1 MANEKVQA
9 VKSQAL
15 NHWQT
20 LHGPYKTA
28 IIVLLLTVAWMV
40 SGIFSTSDQDPDANS
55 TQTNQ
60 HSTPRVRVTTVNAV
74 LHTKSIMV
82 LGRIQADEAVVLKA
96 QVLGHVMD
104 VVANKG
110 DHVNVGDVIL
120 HLDPEDRAGRL
131 AEAKARLTQQKIA
144 YEAARKLRKGG
155 YSSQLTVAK
164 TKADVE
170 AARAQVTRMKRD
182 LDNSTV
188 TAPIAGVIDTLSVK
202 TGDYFD
208 KAGGVLGRI
217 VNLSN
222 MVALG
227 EVAERNINDIALGKV
242 ATVRLPDGRELSG
255 EVTYVASTSDALTR
269 TFAVEVS
276 LQVADGSV
284 REGMTAEIKLPM
296 ETALAHRITPALLT
310 LDGNGDVGVKTVSAD
325 NTVEFR
331 RVQIVSDSQDGMW
344 LRGLDPQIR
353 IISVGQEFVNVGQTV
368 VPIEGNLDTRLSQPG
383 AKE

>member
-1 MANEKVQA
+1 MAKEKVQA
-9 VKSQAL
+9 AKNKAL
-15 NHWQT
+15 YQWQT

-28 IIVLLLTVAWMV
+28 IIVLLLAVAWMV
-40 SGIFSTSDQDPDANS
+40 SGVFSTSDDGPDAGS
-55 TQTNQ
+55 VQANQ
-60 HSTPRVRVTTVNAV
+60 HMIPRVRVTTVNAEQ
-74 LHTKSIMV
+74 HTKSITV

-96 QVLGHVMD
+96 QVLGHVLD

-155 YSSQLTVAK
+155 YSSQLTVAQ

-227 EVAERNINDIALGKV
+227 QVAERNINDIALGKI

-255 EVTYVASTSDALTR
+255 EVTYIASTSEALTR

-284 REGMTAEIKLPM
+284 REGITAEIKLPM
-296 ETALAHRITPALLT
+296 ATALAHHITPALLT
-310 LDGNGDVGVKTVSAD
+310 LDGNGDVGVKVVTAD

-344 LRGLDPQIR
+344 LSGLAPQIH

-368 VPIEGNLDTRLSQPG
+368 VPIEGRIDARRPQPV